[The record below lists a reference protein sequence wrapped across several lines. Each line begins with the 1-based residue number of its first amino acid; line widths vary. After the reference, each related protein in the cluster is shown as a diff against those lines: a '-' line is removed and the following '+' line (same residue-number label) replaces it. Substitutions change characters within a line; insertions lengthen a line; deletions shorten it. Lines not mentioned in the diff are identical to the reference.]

1 MTTPPQLSARDLRKE
16 FGGGRRGEPVVAVDG
31 IDFEVARGGAL
42 AIVGES
48 GSGKTTVVRMMAG
61 LETPTSGELLL
72 DGAPLVH
79 SGRGAEARLA
89 RARRIQM
96 VFQDPYSSLDPR
108 QTIGDGLA
116 EILRLHGIADRDA
129 CEEVALTQLRR
140 VGLDQRHLSMRPGS
154 LSGGQ
159 RQRVAIARAL
169 AVDPEVLILDEAV
182 AALDVSIQAQI
193 LNLLN
198 DLRAE
203 SEVTY
208 LFVTHDLAVA
218 QQVTDTAIVMHRGR
232 VVEEGTTDAVLTDPQ
247 ADYTRR
253 LLDAVPHRGWKP
265 RRRLAA
271 SA

>member
-1 MTTPPQLSARDLRKE
+1 MTAQLSVRELRKE
-16 FGGGRRGEPVVAVDG
+16 FGRPRGADPIVAVDG
-31 IDFEVARGGAL
+31 VSFEVFKGASL

-48 GSGKTTVVRMMAG
+48 GSGKTTVVRMVAG
-61 LETPTSGELLL
+61 LESPTSGGLLL
-72 DGAPLVH
+72 DGEPLA
-79 SGRGAEARLA
+79 SGGRGRAARLA

-108 QTIGDGLA
+108 QTIGEGLG
-116 EILRLHGIADRDA
+116 EILRLHRPDERDSHQD
-129 CEEVALTQLRR
+129 VAIEQLRR
-140 VGLDQRHLSMRPGS
+140 VGLDDRHLAMRPPS

-169 AVDPEVLILDEAV
+169 AVDPEVLVLDEAV

-198 DLRAE
+198 DLRAQTD
-203 SEVTY
+203 VTY

-218 QQVTDTAIVMHRGR
+218 QQVTDDVIVMHRGS
-232 VVEEGTTDAVLTDPQ
+232 VVESGATDAVLAAPQ

-253 LLDAVPHRGWKP
+253 LLDAVPRRGWTP
-265 RRRLAA
+265 RRRLATA
-271 SA
+271 

>member
-1 MTTPPQLSARDLRKE
+1 MNVPQLSARELRKE
-16 FGGGRRGEPVVAVDG
+16 FAGGRKSAPVVAVDG
-31 IDFEVARGGAL
+31 VTFDVERGGSL

-48 GSGKTTVVRMMAG
+48 GSGKTTVVRMIAG

-72 DGAPLVH
+72 DGAPLAQH
-79 SGRGAEARLA
+79 ARGAAARLA
-89 RARRIQM
+89 RARRVQM

-108 QTIGDGLA
+108 QTIGDGLT
-116 EILRLHGIADRDA
+116 EIIRLHGIADRAEGMDL
-129 CEEVALTQLRR
+129 ALSQLQR
-140 VGLDQRHLSMRPGS
+140 VGLDQRHLAMRPGS

-193 LNLLN
+193 LNLLT
-198 DLRAE
+198 DLRTE
-203 SEVTY
+203 SDVTY

-218 QQVTDTAIVMHRGR
+218 QQVTDTAIVMHHGCI
-232 VVEEGTTDAVLTDPQ
+232 VEEGATDAVLNDPQ

-253 LLDAVPHRGWKP
+253 LLDAVPRRGWKP
-265 RRRLAA
+265 RRRLVVGA
-271 SA
+271 